1 MRNVIFTFLR
11 TLFIDILDRSSYNF
25 PDVLDFLRKMFE
37 RIKSNL
43 SPAFVIDPL
52 RNEAKEAIAGIV
64 HLCYFDI
71 SMQQST
77 SLADEECP

>member
-1 MRNVIFTFLR
+1 MIFTFLR
-11 TLFIDILDRSSYNF
+11 TLFINILDRSSYNF
-25 PDVLDFLRKMFE
+25 PDVLDFLRKMFK

-43 SPAFVIDPL
+43 SPAFVTDPL
-52 RNEAKEAIAGIV
+52 RNEAKEAIARIV